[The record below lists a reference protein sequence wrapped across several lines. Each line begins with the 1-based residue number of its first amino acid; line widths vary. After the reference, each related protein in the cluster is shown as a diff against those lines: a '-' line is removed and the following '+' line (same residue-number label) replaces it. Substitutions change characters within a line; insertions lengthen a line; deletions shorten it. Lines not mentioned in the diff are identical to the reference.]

1 MSCRFLANANSYL
14 AKCGELLTNYGG
26 CAFLVFML
34 ISVYYVG
41 LDIACYSTQ
50 EAEDCEFL
58 SKFAV
63 AIVIEILLNLFLFQY
78 FSRHNCVSHWQ
89 RQACVAGLY
98 RNAVSIG
105 TTLSPFDGDWLLRS
119 QTSTNY
125 PICMRYTQLTDE
137 LDLTD
142 DEEIDSAYLSRF
154 CDTCNRDAPIRQVFM
169 LFFYRRRSHH
179 CPICKICVL
188 RKDHHCF
195 ITGACVGLGNQRYFI
210 TFLFWACVGLILGAR
225 YTFLYLYQTSTDGS
239 ELIIIVVSEE
249 FNCSFPLGFAYCIG
263 PLAVVRWLV
272 GYTNFLHAFICTV
285 FSFML
290 ASIVAA
296 GAFFCMQ
303 IYYTC
308 YGYTMYEY
316 HSSVRDAFD
325 GDGVTLGERFRLIF
339 GRYWLLNFVF
349 PLWWNPQLL
358 TIEIAT
364 NLFRVRSKQL

>member
-58 SKFAV
+58 SKLAV

-98 RNAVSIG
+98 RNAVSI
-105 TTLSPFDGDWLLRS
+105 
-119 QTSTNY
+119 
-125 PICMRYTQLTDE
+125 DE
-137 LDLTD
+137 LDLTE

-154 CDTCNRDAPIRQVFM
+154 CDICNRDAPI
-169 LFFYRRRSHH
+169 RSHH

-225 YTFLYLYQTSTDGS
+225 YTFLYLYQTSTDG
-239 ELIIIVVSEE
+239 
-249 FNCSFPLGFAYCIG
+249 FPLGFAYCIG